1 MNSQIVTLVVTF
13 QARPGKEA
21 ELRAL
26 LTGMLAPTRQEA
38 GCLNYDLHA
47 APDDPSR
54 FLIYENWAGKA
65 FHEAHD
71 KTPHV
76 QNLRAH
82 IHELAFQPVKTFW
95 EKIGSF

>member
-1 MNSQIVTLVVTF
+1 MNPKIVTLVVSF

-38 GCLNYDLHA
+38 GCLNYDLHT
-47 APDDPSR
+47 APDDPSK
-54 FLIYENWAGKA
+54 FLFYENWAGKA
-65 FHEAHD
+65 HHEAHD

-76 QNLRAH
+76 LNLRACIQALSH
-82 IHELAFQPVKTFW
+82 PAVKTFW
-95 EKIGSF
+95 EKID